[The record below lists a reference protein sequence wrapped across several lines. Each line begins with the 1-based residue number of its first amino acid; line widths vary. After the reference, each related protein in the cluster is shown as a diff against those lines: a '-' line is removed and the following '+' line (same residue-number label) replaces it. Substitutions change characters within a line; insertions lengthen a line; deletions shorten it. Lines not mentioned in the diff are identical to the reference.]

1 MVIKLIGALFLM
13 ITTSQAFGEDKSLP
27 NFYFD
32 SIDGGEIN
40 LNDFRGKVILVTNTA
55 SKCGFTGQYK
65 GLQTLYENYKS
76 RGLIVFGVPSADFRQ
91 EYKDSEK
98 VKNFCQINF
107 GINFPMSE
115 VTKVVGRDA
124 HPFYLWLSEKHN
136 FMPRWNFNKVLIDK
150 KGKIVNTY
158 GAMVRPN
165 SDKMNKTITE
175 LLNQ

>member
-1 MVIKLIGALFLM
+1 MIKLIGVLFLI
-13 ITTSQAFGEDKSLP
+13 ITTCQAFGEGDSLP
-27 NFYFD
+27 NFYFN

-55 SKCGFTGQYK
+55 SKCGFTGQYN
-65 GLQTLYENYKS
+65 GLQALYEKYKN

-124 HPFYLWLSEKHN
+124 HPFYLWLSKKHN

-165 SDKMNKTITE
+165 SDKMNKTIAE
-175 LLNQ
+175 LLIK